1 MLVLQSFVLFEVYKI
16 KIKESKDMY
25 TNYILNKIENKYCVY
40 NTIDRN
46 HYQIGYV
53 DYKILEYLLLGASS
67 EYICEQLSI
76 SKKDFDN
83 NINQLY
89 SMKFISDIKLKK
101 ETINKW
107 NKIYLFRINTSKV
120 RKSKLTIFLEYLL
133 IILSFLA
140 LICLSIIF
148 LKHRLSLEMI
158 TQFNNVSL
166 GQTVFSLVA
175 IQLVT
180 VFIHEFFHLIFSVNR
195 GANVPEI
202 GVMLYFLSPS
212 GFSDLTQINFI
223 ENKESKIMCLV
234 AGLLFNF
241 FLFSLSLTLLLVFDL
256 AILQF
261 ILITNLIAI
270 IINLGFYIK
279 LDGYYILQI
288 LLDENYLR
296 EKAVSKL
303 KLIGK
308 EELSIDNIIYYI
320 IGLSSILYI
329 PILLINIFIGLWSY
343 FV

>member
-1 MLVLQSFVLFEVYKI
+1 
-16 KIKESKDMY
+16 
-25 TNYILNKIENKYCVY
+25 
-40 NTIDRN
+40 
-46 HYQIGYV
+46 
-53 DYKILEYLLLGASS
+53 
-67 EYICEQLSI
+67 
-76 SKKDFDN
+76 
-83 NINQLY
+83 
-89 SMKFISDIKLKK
+89 
-101 ETINKW
+101 
-107 NKIYLFRINTSKV
+107 
-120 RKSKLTIFLEYLL
+120 
-133 IILSFLA
+133 
-140 LICLSIIF
+140 
-148 LKHRLSLEMI
+148 MI

-320 IGLSSILYI
+320 IGLSSVLYI

>member
-1 MLVLQSFVLFEVYKI
+1 
-16 KIKESKDMY
+16 
-25 TNYILNKIENKYCVY
+25 
-40 NTIDRN
+40 
-46 HYQIGYV
+46 
-53 DYKILEYLLLGASS
+53 
-67 EYICEQLSI
+67 
-76 SKKDFDN
+76 
-83 NINQLY
+83 
-89 SMKFISDIKLKK
+89 
-101 ETINKW
+101 
-107 NKIYLFRINTSKV
+107 
-120 RKSKLTIFLEYLL
+120 
-133 IILSFLA
+133 
-140 LICLSIIF
+140 
-148 LKHRLSLEMI
+148 
-158 TQFNNVSL
+158 
-166 GQTVFSLVA
+166 
-175 IQLVT
+175 
-180 VFIHEFFHLIFSVNR
+180 
-195 GANVPEI
+195 
-202 GVMLYFLSPS
+202 
-212 GFSDLTQINFI
+212 
-223 ENKESKIMCLV
+223 MCLV

-320 IGLSSILYI
+320 IGLSSVLYI